1 MTLLQAATGGMG
13 GFSSILLI
21 VLMVIVFYFF
31 IIRPQNKQQK
41 KIAAARAAL
50 KVGDK
55 IITAGGIY
63 GVIKELNSANNQV
76 TIEVWEGIKMKVDLN
91 QVFAITEPTTERK

>member
-1 MTLLQAATGGMG
+1 MTLLQAAAGGMG
-13 GFSSILLI
+13 GMSSILMI
-21 VLMVIVFYFF
+21 VLMVVIFYFF
-31 IIRPQNKQQK
+31 ILRPQNKQQK

-63 GVIKELNSANNQV
+63 GVIKDLNTANNQV
-76 TIEVWEGIKMKVDLN
+76 TIEVWEGVKMKVDLN
-91 QVFAITEPTTERK
+91 QVFAMSEPAEQKK